1 MNVLTQLF
9 LVVSVALLAPI
20 ISKLLFRGVVPE
32 VVFLLVGGML
42 IGPFVLNL
50 VEVGPELGLLRE
62 LGVAFLFLLA
72 GFEINPAD
80 LKGGSGAK
88 ASLVWLVSLLLAF
101 VVVVVR
107 HKVPPLSVEGAA
119 IAIAMTSTAIGTLL
133 PVLKERGATARPVG
147 KLVLAHGAVGELGPV
162 VAMAL
167 LLGYRATWVS
177 LVLLLLFAGLSVVLA
192 VIPKPFQ
199 KFGGRIIEGIKWGA
213 ETTAQATVRIMLVL
227 LVGFVALAATL
238 GLDIVLGAFAAGF
251 VLRQALP
258 NGRAELEQKLDGLA
272 YGFFI
277 PTFFIISGMEVDP
290 AALLDS
296 PLGAAAFLICLLA
309 VRGLPVFGSTFVMP
323 SELEKEL
330 SIRQKVTVGLYST
343 TSLPIIVAV
352 THVSAQADAMSQTT
366 ASTLVIAGTI
376 SVLAMPLLAYI
387 TDHVPGAEIL
397 ARNRAQAEKSKP
409 AKPTG
414 KANVSIGKQIKAEQK
429 SAGQKRKKER

>member
-9 LVVSVALLAPI
+9 LVVGVAMAAPI
-20 ISKLLFRGVVPE
+20 CSKILCRGVIPE
-32 VVFLLVGGML
+32 VVFLLAGGML
-42 IGPFVLNL
+42 IGPYALAL
-50 VEVGPELGLLRE
+50 VEVGPELSLLRE

-72 GFEINPAD
+72 GFEINPQD
-80 LKGGSGAK
+80 LKEGKGIK
-88 ASLVWLVSLLLAF
+88 ASLVWLVSLSLGF

-107 HKVPPLSVEGAA
+107 HKVDPFSVEGAA

-162 VAMAL
+162 IAMAL

-177 LVLLLLFAGLSVVLA
+177 ATLLGLFLTLSVLLA

-199 KFGGRIIEGIKWGA
+199 KFGGRIIAGINWGA

-227 LVGFVALAATL
+227 LVGLVALASSL

-251 VLRQALP
+251 VMRQALP

-277 PTFFIISGMEVDP
+277 PTFFIVSGMEVDP

-296 PLGAAAFLICLLA
+296 PAGAATFLIFLIG
-309 VRGLPVFGSTFVMP
+309 VRGLPVFLSTFLAP
-323 SELEKEL
+323 SDLERQL
-330 SIRQKVTVGLYST
+330 TNRQKVTVGLYST
-343 TSLPIIVAV
+343 TALPIIVAV
-352 THVSAQADAMSQTT
+352 THVAQLADAMSQKT
-366 ASTLVIAGTI
+366 ASTLVIAGTA
-376 SVLAMPLLAYI
+376 SVLLMPLLAYI

-397 ARNRAQAEKSKP
+397 AKNKARAEKSKP
-409 AKPTG
+409 AKPSG
-414 KANVSIGKQIKAEQK
+414 KASVTIGKQIKAEQK
-429 SAGQKRKKER
+429 SASQKRKKEQ